1 MGGGSPP
8 PMSDTHTPRRV
19 LEEIMMDNENRSQI
33 KQILNIIK
41 VSSLAFP
48 AIAFLQYYSKM
59 PSFNLSLKHEI
70 VVTSILMVILLVYS
84 FWIYLQSRVNNK
96 NVTKSLI
103 DPIISMSIAFL
114 SVILTGSYQSSY
126 KFLFIFV
133 ILFTSIECGRKTS
146 LIIAFISAVIILS
159 IDLICAPRTEVNAHF
174 EDDIVLAFVFMIIS
188 WTVGY
193 YDDVRKKHIAYLRDL
208 ANIDGLTEL
217 YNHRFFYDYLSG
229 KIKDCEKKGV
239 PLSLLFIDIDNF
251 KYYNDVYG
259 HQKGDD
265 VLHSIALLLKASFP
279 RDAFIARYG
288 GEEFAALLPAMGEE
302 AAIAE
307 AEKLRK
313 TVQEYHFDGQESLP
327 GGNLTISVGVSTFPT
342 KAKSDAEL
350 IKGADDACYR
360 AKFLCKNRVETY
372 FSILDEF
379 QFGPEVITQIKTLI
393 AVINAKDKYTYRHVE
408 RVVFYC
414 NLLAEQIGLKEDD
427 KRKLIYAAYLHD
439 IGKINIPEEI
449 LIKAEPLTPDEW
461 ATLKTHPQRAV
472 EIIRN
477 NASLLEIQPIILQ
490 HHERFDGKGYPD
502 GLKGNEIHY
511 LARLLTV
518 VDAFDAMTSLRP
530 YQKTK
535 SYAQALEELRRCSGT
550 QFDPVAVGEFI
561 QCIENRNNAQG
572 ERLEKQPSIDLEND
586 LSGMKD

>member
-1 MGGGSPP
+1 
-8 PMSDTHTPRRV
+8 
-19 LEEIMMDNENRSQI
+19 MDKDNRAQI

-48 AIAFLQYYSKM
+48 AIAFLQYYSKT
-59 PSFNLSLKHEI
+59 PSFQFSIQHEF
-70 VVTSILMVILLVYS
+70 VVIMILLVILMVYS
-84 FWIYLQSRVNNK
+84 LWIFLQSKINNK
-96 NVTKSLI
+96 NVTQSLI
-103 DPIISMSIAFL
+103 DPIISMSIALL
-114 SVILTGSYQSSY
+114 SVLLTGSYQSSY

-146 LIIAFISAVIILS
+146 LIIAFISAGIILT
-159 IDLICAPRTEVNAHF
+159 IDLITAPQMEVNAHF
-174 EDDIVLAFVFMIIS
+174 EDDIVLAFVFVIIA

-193 YDDVRKKHIAYLRDL
+193 YDDIRKRHIAYLREL

-217 YNHRFFYDYLSG
+217 FNHRFFYDYLAG

-239 PLSLLFIDIDNF
+239 PMSLLFIDIDNF

-259 HQKGDD
+259 HQKGDV
-265 VLHSIALLLKASFP
+265 VLRTIALLMKATFP

-288 GEEFAALLPAMGEE
+288 GEEFAALLPGMGEE

-313 TVQEYHFDGQESLP
+313 TVQEYPFDGQETLP

-342 KAKSDAEL
+342 KAKTDAEL

-360 AKFLCKNRVETY
+360 AKFLCKNRVEAY

-414 NLLAEQIGLKEDD
+414 NLLADQLQLNAEE
-427 KRKLIYAAYLHD
+427 KRKLIYSAYLHD
-439 IGKINIPEEI
+439 IGKINIAEEI
-449 LIKAEPLTPDEW
+449 LIKSEPLTPEEW
-461 ATLKTHPQRAV
+461 ATLQSHPQRAV
-472 EIIRN
+472 EIIKN
-477 NASLLEIQPIILQ
+477 NPSLVEVQPIILQ

-502 GLKGNEIHY
+502 GLQGEQIHP

-535 SYAQALEELRRCSGT
+535 TYTQALEELKRCSGT
-550 QFDPVAVGEFI
+550 QFDPEAVEAFVRCLESRNDSACDWFEKLPGI
-561 QCIENRNNAQG
+561 APENNGADA
-572 ERLEKQPSIDLEND
+572 PS
-586 LSGMKD
+586 